1 LYNTQFDTKAEE
13 CSGAIAANHGVIAS
27 HGLAAASYNRNKLK
41 AVKAGKGAG
50 KIKKPE
56 ILYGQIT

>member
-1 LYNTQFDTKAEE
+1 LYNTQFDAKAEE

-27 HGLAAASYNRNKLK
+27 HRFAAASYNRNK
-41 AVKAGKGAG
+41 KAGKGAG